1 MVKSGIITAAGSGNR
16 FGGAKQFK
24 MLNGKPLY
32 QHSLDLFLKSNLFDE
47 LILVVA
53 SDVKEEISN
62 ELKSKYGSQIGLVN
76 GGVSRR
82 DSVEK
87 AIRSS
92 NLMTDIVVVHDAA
105 RPFITIE
112 LIEKCISSCM
122 LSDGAIIAIQPN
134 DTVKYSENNKVQKTI
149 DRSKIWLAQTPQAFF
164 KQKILEAYE
173 SIENKNLVITDEATI
188 MEKMGYEI
196 AIVPGSEKNFKITTP
211 NDWERAQRGI

>member
-32 QHSLDLFLKSNLFDE
+32 QHSLDLGAKSNTSA
-47 LILVVA
+47 IKKLVIA
-53 SDVKEEISN
+53 SDVKEEIHN
-62 ELKSKYGSQIGLVN
+62 EFKSKYGSQVGLVN